1 MKWNNTS
8 VVSVCLLNLIYHIG
22 AGLAHKCFVCGPD
35 SGKYEDDLELK
46 RNFPD
51 SKVPLCSTYGPKMRD
66 AFIRDCPT
74 NMKGCLTKI
83 EAGGSIMR
91 NCAKHGIDDCKEAN
105 GVTYCYCSSDKC
117 NTPDRRLSDPS
128 PSHPSPRPHDDF
140 APHAQSQMSPPDDE
154 DNEEGSAGWAS
165 FYYDNYY
172 DEHYD
177 LGEYPRGF
185 HGDTVEGDDPGDYA
199 DVTEP
204 PPFIQN
210 ELERETHLINKE
222 KNKKNNRD
230 KFNNKDNNDIVFGEG
245 DEDYR
250 RRPGGGDSAAGRLVS
265 LSAAA
270 TLMLSLLAAWL

>member
-1 MKWNNTS
+1 MKWNNLS

-22 AGLAHKCFVCGPD
+22 TGLAHKCYVCGPD

-51 SKVPLCSTYGPKMRD
+51 SKIPLCSTYVPKMRD

-91 NCAKHGIDDCKEAN
+91 NCAPIGIDDCKVAN

-128 PSHPSPRPHDDF
+128 PRQATPPPSDDF
-140 APHAQSQMSPPDDE
+140 KQPHAQSQMSPPDDE

-172 DEHYD
+172 DEQYD
-177 LGEYPRGF
+177 LGEYPRGY
-185 HGDTVEGDDPGDYA
+185 HDDTVDGDDPGDYA

-204 PPFIQN
+204 PHFIQE
-210 ELERETHLINKE
+210 ELDRETQMINKD
-222 KNKKNNRD
+222 KNRD
-230 KFNNKDNNDIVFGEG
+230 KLNNKDNNDIVFDG
-245 DEDYR
+245 DEDYK
-250 RRPGGGDSAAGRLVS
+250 RRPGGGNSGAEGLFS
-265 LSAAA
+265 LSAVA
-270 TLMLSLLAAWL
+270 TLTLSLLAARL